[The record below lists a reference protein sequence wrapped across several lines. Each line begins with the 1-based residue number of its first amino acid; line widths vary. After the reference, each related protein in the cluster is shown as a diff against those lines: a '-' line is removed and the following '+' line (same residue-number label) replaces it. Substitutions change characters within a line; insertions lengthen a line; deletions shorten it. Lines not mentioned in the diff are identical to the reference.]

1 MIYKIVRN
9 FDIKVYRYGG
19 EEFCIVSEEEKSL
32 SREIFESIRTN
43 IKKIQFNFNNT
54 PVTVTISIGISFR
67 DKEEDYE
74 SLIKRADEM
83 VYKAKEN
90 GRDRIE
96 ISVFKENEEIVW

>member
-1 MIYKIVRN
+1 M
-9 FDIKVYRYGG
+9 
-19 EEFCIVSEEEKSL
+19 

-43 IKKIQFNFNNT
+43 IRKINFNFNNT
-54 PVTVTISIGISFR
+54 PVTVTISIGIAFR
-67 DKEEDYE
+67 DKEESFE

-96 ISVFKENEEIVW
+96 ISVSKEEEEIIW